1 VAEIQEARKRQCDA
15 VARGTRTLKKRR
27 EKRYLE
33 VPILMDALT
42 RQIATFASRL
52 SYQQLPEEVIAA
64 ARRFVI
70 DTLACAI
77 TARDC
82 ESVWIGLRLAEG
94 AVPVRYP
101 GRIICHAT
109 KSSAESATFVNT
121 AMIRNLDFNDQYP
134 GGHPSD
140 CMGAFLAIAEA
151 ARGDGRRLVS
161 ALVVAY
167 ELFVR
172 ISDATRLRYK
182 GWDQGFAIGIATVAG
197 VGHLLNL
204 TQEQLAE
211 AIAII
216 TVANIPMRNTRAGEL
231 SLWKGAATSFATRN
245 GIFAALLAAE
255 GMTGPDRPFEGKH
268 GLWDLITGPFTIEAL
283 PSEGGPYRTPDVQLK
298 AWPVEYNAQ
307 LPVWAALELRSKADW
322 RELAHIDIGTYT
334 FAYTEIGSEPE
345 KWDPKTR
352 ETADH
357 SLPYIFAKVLVDGT
371 IGVAAFEEAA
381 YRDAGIRPLMN
392 KIHLRIDEEI
402 DSLYPGVVAM
412 KVRATT
418 NQGRVIELLPRDP
431 LGHTNNPMK
440 DADVRAKF
448 TENSEPVLG
457 PEQTALILEEWWKIS
472 ELSPPQ
478 LSRALDSLDRKA

>member
-1 VAEIQEARKRQCDA
+1 
-15 VARGTRTLKKRR
+15 
-27 EKRYLE
+27 
-33 VPILMDALT
+33 MDALT
-42 RQIATFASRL
+42 RQIVDFASRL
-52 SYQQLPEEVIAA
+52 SYDELPPEVIAA

-94 AVPVRYP
+94 IAPVRYP
-101 GRIICHAT
+101 GRIICHAQR
-109 KSSAESATFVNT
+109 SSAESATFVNT

-140 CMGAFLAIAEA
+140 CMGAFVAVAEA
-151 ARGDGRRLVS
+151 AHADGRRLIS
-161 ALVVAY
+161 ALVIAY

-182 GWDQGFAIGIATVAG
+182 GWDQGFAVGIATVAG

-204 TQEQLAE
+204 TPEQLAE

-231 SLWKGAATSFATRN
+231 SLWKGAATGFATRN
-245 GIFAALLAAE
+245 GVFAALLAAE

-268 GLWDLITGPFTIEAL
+268 GLWDLITGPFTFEPL
-283 PSEGGPYRTPDVQLK
+283 PTEGGAYRTPDVQLK

-322 RELAHIDIGTYT
+322 REFADIDIGTYT

-345 KWDPKTR
+345 KWDPRTR

-392 KIHLRIDEEI
+392 KIRVRIDDEI
-402 DSLYPGVVAM
+402 DGMYPGVVAM
-412 KVRATT
+412 
-418 NQGRVIELLPRDP
+418 
-431 LGHTNNPMK
+431 
-440 DADVRAKF
+440 
-448 TENSEPVLG
+448 
-457 PEQTALILEEWWKIS
+457 
-472 ELSPPQ
+472 
-478 LSRALDSLDRKA
+478 

>member
-1 VAEIQEARKRQCDA
+1 
-15 VARGTRTLKKRR
+15 
-27 EKRYLE
+27 
-33 VPILMDALT
+33 MDSLT
-42 RQIATFASRL
+42 RQIASFASRL
-52 SYQQLPEEVIAA
+52 SYEQLPADVVNA
-64 ARRFVI
+64 ARRFIV
-70 DTLACAI
+70 DTLACAV

-94 AVPVRYP
+94 AAPVRYP
-101 GRIICHAT
+101 GRIICHAQ
-109 KSSAESATFVNT
+109 KSGAESATFINT

-151 ARGDGRRLVS
+151 THTNGRRLVS

-172 ISDATRLRYK
+172 LSDATGLRYK
-182 GWDQGFAIGIATVAG
+182 GWDQGFAIGIATAAG
-197 VGHLLNL
+197 VGHLLRL
-204 TQEQLAE
+204 PPEQLAE

-231 SLWKGAATSFATRN
+231 SLWKGTATSFATRN

-255 GMTGPDRPFEGKH
+255 GMSGPDRPFEGKH
-268 GLWDLITGPFTIEAL
+268 GLWDLITGPFELEPL
-283 PSEGGPYRTPDVQLK
+283 PTDAGPYRTPDVQLK

-307 LPVWAALELRSKADW
+307 LPVWAALELRSRVDW
-322 RELAHIDIGTYT
+322 RDLVEIDIGTYT

-357 SLPYIFAKVLVDGT
+357 SMPYIFAKVLVDGT

-392 KIHLRIDEEI
+392 KIRIRLDDEVI
-402 DSLYPGVVAM
+402 GLYPNVVAL

-418 NQGRVIELLPRDP
+418 RDGRVIELFPRDP

-440 DADVRAKF
+440 DADVRTKF

-457 PEQTALILEEWWKIS
+457 AEQTAVILDEWWKIAH
-472 ELSPPQ
+472 LSADQ
-478 LSRALDSLDRKA
+478 LAGALDLLDRKA

>member
-1 VAEIQEARKRQCDA
+1 
-15 VARGTRTLKKRR
+15 
-27 EKRYLE
+27 
-33 VPILMDALT
+33 MDALT
-42 RQIATFASRL
+42 RQIADFASRV
-52 SYQQLPEEVIAA
+52 SYDRLPAAVVAA
-64 ARRFVI
+64 ARRFLI

-94 AVPVRYP
+94 AAPVRYP
-101 GRIICHAT
+101 GRIICHSQ
-109 KSSAESATFVNT
+109 KSSAESAAFVNT

-140 CMGAFLAIAEA
+140 CIGALLAIAEA
-151 ARGDGRRLVS
+151 AHADGRRLIS
-161 ALVVAY
+161 AMVAAY

-172 ISDATRLRYK
+172 ISDATGLRYK
-182 GWDQGFAIGIATVAG
+182 GWDQGFAVGIATVAG
-197 VGHLLNL
+197 VGHLLRL
-204 TQEQLAE
+204 PPEQIAE

-245 GIFAALLAAE
+245 GVFAVLLAAE

-268 GLWDLITGPFTIEAL
+268 GLWDLITGPFKLAPL
-283 PSEGGPYRTPDVQLK
+283 PTEGGPYRSPEVQLK

-307 LPVWAALELRSKADW
+307 LPVWAALELRSQIDW
-322 RELAHIDIGTYT
+322 RNLAEIDLGTYT

-357 SLPYIFAKVLVDGT
+357 SMPYIFAKVLVDGT
-371 IGVAAFEEAA
+371 IGVAAFEESA
-381 YRDAGIRPLMN
+381 YRDAAMRPLMR
-392 KIHLRIDEEI
+392 KIRIHLDDEVNAM
-402 DSLYPGVVAM
+402 YPAVVALR
-412 KVRATT
+412 VRAKT
-418 NQGRVIELLPRDP
+418 NDGQVIELFPRDP

-440 DADVRAKF
+440 DDDVRQKF
-448 TENSEPVLG
+448 TENCEPVLEA
-457 PEQTALILEEWWKIS
+457 EQTAAILDGWWKIAD
-472 ELSPPQ
+472 LSGAQ
-478 LSRALDSLDRKA
+478 LANALDLLDRKTC

>member
-1 VAEIQEARKRQCDA
+1 
-15 VARGTRTLKKRR
+15 
-27 EKRYLE
+27 
-33 VPILMDALT
+33 MDALT
-42 RQIATFASRL
+42 RQIAAFASGLR
-52 SYQQLPEEVIAA
+52 YEQLPPEVVDA
-64 ARRFVI
+64 ARRFLI
-70 DTLACAI
+70 DTLACAV

-94 AVPVRYP
+94 AAPARYP
-101 GRIICHAT
+101 GRIICHDQ
-109 KSSAESATFVNT
+109 KSSAESAAFVNT

-151 ARGDGRRLVS
+151 ANADGRRLVS
-161 ALVVAY
+161 AMVVAY

-172 ISDATRLRYK
+172 ISDATGLRYK
-182 GWDQGFAIGIATVAG
+182 GWDQGFAVGIATVAG
-197 VGHLLNL
+197 IGHLLGL
-204 TQEQLAE
+204 APEPLAE

-268 GLWDLITGPFTIEAL
+268 GLFDLITGPFQFEAL
-283 PSEGGPYRTPDVQLK
+283 PTEGGPYRAPDVQIK

-307 LPVWAALELRSKADW
+307 LPVWAALELRSKVDW
-322 RELAHIDIGTYT
+322 RDLAEIDIGTYT

-345 KWDPKTR
+345 KWEPKTR

-357 SLPYIFAKVLVDGT
+357 SMPYIFAKVLVDGT
-371 IGVAAFEEAA
+371 IGVAAFEESA
-381 YRDAGIRPLMN
+381 YRDASIRPLMN
-392 KIHLRIDEEI
+392 KIRIHLDDEVI
-402 DSLYPGVVAM
+402 AMYPGVVAI

-418 NQGRVIELLPRDP
+418 NDGQVVELFSRDP

-440 DADVRAKF
+440 DEDVRTKF

-457 PEQTALILEEWWKIS
+457 TEQSAAILEEWWKIAGLS
-472 ELSPPQ
+472 PAELSG
-478 LSRALDSLDRKA
+478 ALDLLDRKG